1 MVTNA
6 ELAKDVDELRKEFE
20 SMKSSLTMFNT
31 IVETMKAQ
39 QAALMKENKELA
51 RGNRQLT
58 QRVAELEQY
67 SRINNVEIKG
77 VPLTQGEDCTEIL
90 EKIGEK
96 IECPVTASDIEIV
109 HRLPAKDGPHILARF
124 LSRTKKAEFI
134 AKARKAR
141 LTAGS
146 IGFTSGNNNAKPVY
160 INDHLTP
167 ENKRLFAQALA
178 LKKEKEWQFLWVD
191 NCKIKARKTQDS
203 NVYRISGV
211 SDLAIFT

>member
-1 MVTNA
+1 
-6 ELAKDVDELRKEFE
+6 
-20 SMKSSLTMFNT
+20 MKSSLSMFNT

-39 QAALMKENKELA
+39 QAVLMKENKELA
-51 RGNRQLT
+51 RENHQLT
-58 QRVAELEQY
+58 RRVAELEQY

-77 VPLTQGEDCTEIL
+77 VPSTQGENCAEIL

-96 IECPVTASDIEIV
+96 IDCPVTASDIEIV
-109 HRLPAKDGPHILARF
+109 HRIPAKDGPHILARF
-124 LSRTKKAEFI
+124 LLRTKKAEFI

-146 IGFTSGNNNAKPVY
+146 IGFTSENASVKPVF

-178 LKKEKEWQFLWVD
+178 LKKEKEWQFLWVE
-191 NCKIKARKTQDS
+191 NCKIKARKTKDS
-203 NVYRISGV
+203 RVYRISGV
-211 SDLAIFT
+211 SDLAVFA